1 VHFLFG
7 EKEITLARL
16 LINEDGPI
24 SSKKLASKI
33 NVSSRSIRNYVKHLN
48 DTSEKGVIVS
58 TANGY
63 VGIKKNLQKLIEE
76 YSFNPTPQNYAERVD
91 YILKKVLFNHEEL
104 NIFDLSNELYVS
116 DSTIRADIIRINEE
130 YANENVSFFID
141 ADTLKVSG
149 NEKQLR
155 KLMSKFILEQS
166 TSNYLELQ
174 KIQDN
179 FRYIDISNLY
189 KILNEVF
196 NSEDY
201 YVNEFSKMNMILHIA
216 ILIDRVKN
224 KQIITKDY
232 SLEKS
237 EVLDEEINLT
247 EILLERIQNSFEV
260 EFNQYETLELLYVIK
275 SNVNFLSSINK
286 NTFDNRTKDG
296 FFEYV
301 NKVLNDVFED
311 YGIRL
316 NNNYF
321 LQPFLL
327 HLSNLYFR
335 AQKRSYTKN
344 AIFKNIKHE
353 NPLIFDIAVYISMK
367 ITSYLE
373 IPFISEEEISYITLH
388 VGAEIN
394 RQKSAKS
401 KIRTII
407 IYPDYL
413 NLGSRLYNIIF

>member
-174 KIQDN
+174 K
-179 FRYIDISNLY
+179 
-189 KILNEVF
+189 
-196 NSEDY
+196 
-201 YVNEFSKMNMILHIA
+201 
-216 ILIDRVKN
+216 
-224 KQIITKDY
+224 
-232 SLEKS
+232 
-237 EVLDEEINLT
+237 
-247 EILLERIQNSFEV
+247 
-260 EFNQYETLELLYVIK
+260 
-275 SNVNFLSSINK
+275 
-286 NTFDNRTKDG
+286 NTR
-296 FFEYV
+296 
-301 NKVLNDVFED
+301 
-311 YGIRL
+311 
-316 NNNYF
+316 
-321 LQPFLL
+321 
-327 HLSNLYFR
+327 
-335 AQKRSYTKN
+335 
-344 AIFKNIKHE
+344 
-353 NPLIFDIAVYISMK
+353 
-367 ITSYLE
+367 
-373 IPFISEEEISYITLH
+373 
-388 VGAEIN
+388 
-394 RQKSAKS
+394 
-401 KIRTII
+401 
-407 IYPDYL
+407 
-413 NLGSRLYNIIF
+413 

>member
-407 IYPDYL
+407 K
-413 NLGSRLYNIIF
+413 II